1 MTKHGVRPTWF
12 FRPARCG
19 TLRDSDGYE
28 RKNVARLMGIAL
40 VLVAAMATG
49 QTLYVSDQ
57 LVITV
62 RTGPSTENSIIG
74 NLVSGDPVEVLET
87 GADSGYTLVRT
98 ESGTEGWVLRRY
110 LAELPVAQDR
120 LIIAEQDLAEA
131 EVRIAILEGTVEELR
146 EGLEVTTRR
155 LNEAETANSTLTID
169 LADIREA
176 SENVLSVRDQNESL
190 RRRVNERD
198 QEVELL
204 TIENSRLSSRSTR
217 DWFVAGAGV
226 LLAGIL
232 VGLIVP
238 SLRRRKRS
246 GC

>member
-1 MTKHGVRPTWF
+1 M
-12 FRPARCG
+12 
-19 TLRDSDGYE
+19 
-28 RKNVARLMGIAL
+28 ARLMGIAL

-246 GC
+246 GW